1 MFLAH
6 LLLCSQR
13 VPKSCGLCMIFSG
26 PNTFPD
32 DELRGRRP
40 AVAPRYAPA
49 LWNQYGTAVAKSHR
63 TNNVSEGWHNGLA
76 QIVGKH
82 HPELYLALVEFRKEQ
97 GYTEMYVAE
106 LAMGNR
112 VTAAPPKKWR
122 DLQVHIENIAADY
135 HTLSIL
141 QC

>member
-82 HPELYLALVEFRKEQ
+82 HPDLYQRLSNFRRNK
-97 GYTEMYVAE
+97 GIRRYV
-106 LAMGNR
+106 LPNWQWGNGKF
-112 VTAAPPKKWR
+112 VFSP
-122 DLQVHIENIAADY
+122 ICSEYI
-135 HTLSIL
+135 
-141 QC
+141 